1 MSSEEEPSL
10 PKVEDESKA
19 ASNEVDESAPS
30 AKRTFDVQRVNFDVE
45 PSVESETP
53 PSEQEQ
59 ADDERA
65 GAPDSPH
72 GQPGAANDSNFTM
85 GYATNEAVPMTMFYR
100 NDTTHGAK
108 QRPTLQQLREG
119 PSENKVCL
127 FLSALALSFDDSTFC
142 ILNCQSLLIGCP

>member
-19 ASNEVDESAPS
+19 ASDEIDESAPS
-30 AKRTFDVQRVNFDVE
+30 AKRFDVQRVNFDVE

-59 ADDERA
+59 AEDERA

-72 GQPGAANDSNFTM
+72 GQPGTANDPNFTM

-127 FLSALALSFDDSTFC
+127 FLSALAL
-142 ILNCQSLLIGCP
+142 

>member
-19 ASNEVDESAPS
+19 ASDEIDESAPS
-30 AKRTFDVQRVNFDVE
+30 AKRFDVQRVNFDVE

-72 GQPGAANDSNFTM
+72 GQPGAANDPNFTM

-127 FLSALALSFDDSTFC
+127 FLSALAL
-142 ILNCQSLLIGCP
+142 

>member
-1 MSSEEEPSL
+1 MSCEEEPSL

-19 ASNEVDESAPS
+19 ASDEVDESLPS
-30 AKRTFDVQRVNFDVE
+30 PQRTFDVKRVNCDVE
-45 PSVESETP
+45 SSVESETP
-53 PSEQEQ
+53 SEQEQ
-59 ADDERA
+59 A
-65 GAPDSPH
+65 GPH
-72 GQPGAANDSNFTM
+72 GQPGAANDPNFTM

-127 FLSALALSFDDSTFC
+127 LLSDLALSFS
-142 ILNCQSLLIGCP
+142 